1 MLDRLPCDP
10 LAVPDRLFN
19 EMAVRECRRLH
30 LHRGDDAGLALLHGL
45 RDIGH
50 VTLHLLAVL
59 VAEAGFGVVGVLHA
73 VRGYGLLVA
82 QLHPTVLANDILLLE
97 DTGEKPAGG
106 KAIGKLLQERVD
118 VFSDGLQTTL
128 QCFDI

>member
-1 MLDRLPCDP
+1 MTIAKGDP
-10 LAVPDRLFN
+10 KGSPFFTCGL
-19 EMAVRECRRLH
+19 REL
-30 LHRGDDAGLALLHGL
+30 LALLHGL

-82 QLHPTVLANDILLLE
+82 QLHPTVLANDILFLE
-97 DTGEKPAGG
+97 DTGEKPSGNCCRSAWMCSPMVCRRLCSVS
-106 KAIGKLLQERVD
+106 ASER
-118 VFSDGLQTTL
+118 
-128 QCFDI
+128 